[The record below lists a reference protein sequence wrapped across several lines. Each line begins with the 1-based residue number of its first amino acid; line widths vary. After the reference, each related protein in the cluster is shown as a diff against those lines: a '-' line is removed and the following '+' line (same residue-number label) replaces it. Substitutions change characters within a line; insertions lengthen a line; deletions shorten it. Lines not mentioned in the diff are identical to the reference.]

1 MSPKTAAYVMRI
13 VAWITLLSG
22 IGIAAAVIPGLDIG
36 FNIFLGV
43 VIPGSEGMA
52 ALATTEARM
61 TTAIVGGL
69 FSGIGAM
76 LLLIVAPA
84 IEQGNR
90 AIVLAA
96 TSTLLIWFAV
106 DGIGSAFAG
115 APLNIVSNSI
125 FLIAYLVPMLWV
137 HRSEV
142 AA

>member
-1 MSPKTAAYVMRI
+1 MSPKTAANMMRI

-22 IGIAAAVIPGLDIG
+22 IGIVAALVPGLEIG

-52 ALATTEARM
+52 ALATTEAKM

-69 FSGIGAM
+69 FSGIGTM

-84 IEQGNR
+84 IEQSNR

-96 TSTLLIWFAV
+96 TYTLLIWFVV
-106 DGIGSAFAG
+106 DGIGSALAG

-125 FLIAYLVPMLWV
+125 FLAAYLVPMLWV
-137 HRSEV
+137 RSSEV
-142 AA
+142 AV